1 MAVLRALLYA
11 VTTTKLISLY
21 ELTSLRLAD
30 TFQQSAAQNTRP
42 EERETIVDLLQV
54 VKIKVHLS

>member
-30 TFQQSAAQNTRP
+30 TFQQSAVQNTRP
-42 EERETIVDLLQV
+42 EERETIVD
-54 VKIKVHLS
+54 